1 MSDPCPQLTERIL
14 EKDELERYGESL
26 ERNFFGMRLDKRQGP
41 LSERS
46 EAPFPT
52 TTRETFGLVAYYNI
66 LYIYIIMP
74 IRRFRRKPR
83 RKKSNRYAPRPVR
96 LLVKKQPQSSQ
107 SRVLNFKRT
116 FVNDVVLNASSPPSG
131 WTSLAAS
138 GENAIALAYVLS
150 LSQIPNYQNFT
161 SLFDSYRIK
170 GVRIQGWYSATVSA
184 NTSNS
189 QSLLYTCRDNIG
201 QSQAA
206 DMTEEYFLQRPRSKK
221 RVLINSVGKPS
232 FDMFVPLSNLSTI
245 YSGAVQSDYA
255 MAKPRFISTNEPA
268 TPYYGLNLRL
278 QRIDGNNWT
287 HGTANQY
294 PTLKLY
300 TTVYFQMRGIN
311 S

>member
-1 MSDPCPQLTERIL
+1 M
-14 EKDELERYGESL
+14 
-26 ERNFFGMRLDKRQGP
+26 
-41 LSERS
+41 
-46 EAPFPT
+46 PF
-52 TTRETFGLVAYYNI
+52 
-66 LYIYIIMP
+66 
-74 IRRFRRKPR
+74 RRFRRKPR

-107 SRVLNFKRT
+107 SRVLNFKRL
-116 FVNDVVLNASSPPSG
+116 FVQDLTLNTAAPPIG
-131 WTSLAAS
+131 WTSLTSS
-138 GENAIALAYVLS
+138 GDEALTLAYVLS
-150 LSQIPNYQNFT
+150 LDQLPNYTAFT
-161 SLFDSYRIK
+161 QLFDSYRIK
-170 GVRIQGWYSATVSA
+170 GVRIQGWYSATVST
-184 NTSNS
+184 NSSSS
-189 QSLLYTCRDNIG
+189 QSILYTCRDNIG
-201 QSQAA
+201 QSTAST
-206 DMTEEYFLQRPRSKK
+206 MTEDYFLSRPRSKK
-221 RVLINSVGKPS
+221 RVLMNSMGKPS

-255 MAKPRFISTNEPA
+255 MAKPRFISTNEPS